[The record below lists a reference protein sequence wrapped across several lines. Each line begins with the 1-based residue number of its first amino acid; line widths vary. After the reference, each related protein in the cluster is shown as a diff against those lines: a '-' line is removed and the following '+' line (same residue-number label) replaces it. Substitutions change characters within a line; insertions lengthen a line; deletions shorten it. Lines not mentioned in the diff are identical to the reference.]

1 MKTQMFA
8 YSRVFWT
15 TWAIHTGGLMS
26 TLEHFGSLLSL
37 CTVKAP
43 WCPVQ
48 LTTSLQWFNWIN
60 MFSFSIRLQ
69 NVQSNRVKGILQ
81 TTSDGNV

>member
-15 TWAIHTGGLMS
+15 TWAIHTGDFRGVS
-26 TLEHFGSLLSL
+26 AWSLR
-37 CTVKAP
+37 TVEAP

-48 LTTSLQWFNWIN
+48 LTTSLRWFNWIN
-60 MFSFSIRLQ
+60 MFSLPQ
-69 NVQSNRVKGILQ
+69 
-81 TTSDGNV
+81 